1 MSDDF
6 GLSKRFPGYEP
17 ESEAQQKAMY
27 PNHAHLEN
35 EQYAGL
41 IKDYFLC
48 VTKYLNE
55 FYEPSILEQ

>member
-1 MSDDF
+1 M
-6 GLSKRFPGYEP
+6 FPD
-17 ESEAQQKAMY
+17 
-27 PNHAHLEN
+27 HAHLDN

-41 IKDYFLC
+41 LKDYMLC